1 MDISADELNLLVL
14 RYLQESGLKR
24 SAFTFGHELKMYG
37 KDINKTLV
45 PPGALINIIQ
55 KGLYYTEAEI
65 CIGEDGLE
73 QPMTESLSLID
84 AVKPDIVASRQSHN
98 KKKLSV
104 VKNDASKTNGDN
116 DTATSTPAVTS
127 TETMIPVLDNTI
139 EIPAEKSTLLMGHKS
154 PVFCCAWN
162 PTTDVLA
169 SGSSDGTAWIWDIP
183 NSSGVLSGLLLR
195 PNIQGVEIP
204 VPNEIL
210 SIGWNCDGTL
220 LASSSI
226 DGDARIWMK
235 DGRISRTLH
244 GHKGPIFSLK
254 WNKRGNYVLS
264 AGADE

>member
-14 RYLQESGLKR
+14 RYLQESGKCNYQFAINLSCFLHHIRVKCIFRLGLKR

-98 KKKLSV
+98 KKKQSV
-104 VKNDASKTNGDN
+104 VKNDASKTNGEN
-116 DTATSTPAVTS
+116 GTATSTPAVTS

-169 SGSSDGTAWIWDIP
+169 SG
-183 NSSGVLSGLLLR
+183 
-195 PNIQGVEIP
+195 
-204 VPNEIL
+204 
-210 SIGWNCDGTL
+210 
-220 LASSSI
+220 
-226 DGDARIWMK
+226 
-235 DGRISRTLH
+235 
-244 GHKGPIFSLK
+244 
-254 WNKRGNYVLS
+254 
-264 AGADE
+264 